1 MSQRSAPPLVVAIF
15 GPTGTGKTALACD
28 LADRVPAH
36 LISCDAVQIHR
47 DLSAGAAKPR
57 GPAARHPWALV
68 DIVEPARDLNLGE
81 WVRAAERE
89 IDWAARAGRTPIVVG
104 GTGLYLRGLL
114 KGVAPAPARSERL
127 RARLQGLAENRGTPL
142 LHRVLA
148 RLDPDT
154 AAQLAPNDRQRLV
167 RALEVRLSTGKS
179 LARLQD
185 RGWSGPDRF
194 PTLRIGLAVP
204 RDELHRRLDE
214 RTSSFFRSGL
224 VAECRW
230 LRTVRG
236 IPASANALAAI
247 GYREVV
253 QWLEQPGARS
263 EADLVAAVQ
272 RSTRR
277 YAKRQMTWFRREQP
291 ALWLDPRDPALV
303 ERAVEEVRRAVER
316 EDPPRVGL

>member
-1 MSQRSAPPLVVAIF
+1 MVAIF

-28 LADRVPAH
+28 LADRLPAH
-36 LISCDAVQIHR
+36 LISCDAVQIYR

-57 GPAARHPWALV
+57 GVAARHPWALV
-68 DIVEPARDLNLGE
+68 DLVEPSRDVNLGD
-81 WVRAAERE
+81 WVRAAQCE

-114 KGVAPAPARSERL
+114 KGVAPAPPRNEPLRRRL
-127 RARLQGLAENRGTPL
+127 RGVAENRGTPF

-154 AAQLAPNDRQRLV
+154 ASRLAPNDRQRLV

-185 RGWSGPDRF
+185 RRWSGPDRF
-194 PTLRIGLAVP
+194 PTLRIGLTLP

-214 RTSSFFRSGL
+214 RTSWFFRDGL

-230 LRTVRG
+230 LTTVRG
-236 IPASANALAAI
+236 TPASANALGAI

-253 QWLEQPGARS
+253 QWLEQPGAGS

-303 ERAVEEVRRAVER
+303 ERVIEEVRRAVER
-316 EDPPRVGL
+316 QCPPPVGL